1 MRIRTVLAIFAMIPV
16 VFAVAATASAQDG
29 SDTVLTTK
37 AELDKLGARYLADEL
52 RSGQMLFK
60 AGSRYYAKTTYLTP
74 TKFERAQIHTQ
85 NDQIILILGGTA
97 ELTLGNELEG
107 KFAQKGHEESEFRG
121 TGIKGGTVRQ
131 VVEGDI
137 INITRGTP
145 HMIDNGK
152 GYIYFLDI
160 QIPGK

>member
-1 MRIRTVLAIFAMIPV
+1 MKSILTIFMAMILVFAMS
-16 VFAVAATASAQDG
+16 ATASAQGG
-29 SDTVLTTK
+29 SDTVLKTK
-37 AELDKLGARYLADEL
+37 TELDQLGVRYSSGESV
-52 RSGQMLFK
+52 SGQMLFK

-74 TKFERAQIHTQ
+74 TKKERAQIHAE
-85 NDQIILILGGTA
+85 NDEIILILGGTA
-97 ELTLGNELEG
+97 DVTLGGELEG
-107 KFAQKGHEESEFRG
+107 KFAQKGNEEREFRG

-131 VVEGDI
+131 LVAGDI

-160 QIPGK
+160 QIPGKQ